1 MKAMDYIEFRSL
13 LDMVR
18 GADAG
23 GADDKGPRAL
33 AIPSLKR
40 PRDFLGHPKALFPH
54 VLDRGS
60 TWIVSKEGEY
70 MNEHSHEYFTEV
82 SRFTEVHGPHDAAG
96 ASNNPSRW
104 RQPHN
109 KKELRRQTDEDC
121 FEITSSLMKSVQ
133 RVTLLTRERYEDDKA
148 PKPKLLGFADF
159 LQLLSKTSGHL
170 AVK

>member
-23 GADDKGPRAL
+23 GADDKGPKAL
-33 AIPSLKR
+33 AIPHLKR
-40 PRDFLGHPKALFPH
+40 PRDFLGHPKAPFPH

-109 KKELRRQTDEDC
+109 KKELRR
-121 FEITSSLMKSVQ
+121 
-133 RVTLLTRERYEDDKA
+133 
-148 PKPKLLGFADF
+148 
-159 LQLLSKTSGHL
+159 
-170 AVK
+170 